1 MEARVVNRQLVNERN
16 YLHRAIDRDREELRQ
31 AVAHLRT
38 VAHERVESLRVGHHV
53 AARPLPYIVGGFLL
67 GMWLGWSPTED
78 L

>member
-1 MEARVVNRQLVNERN
+1 MEARVVDTRLTNERN

-31 AVAHLRT
+31 AVAHLRA
-38 VAHERVESLRVGHHV
+38 VALERVETLRVGHHV
-53 AARPLPYIVGGFLL
+53 AARPLPYIVGGFLV